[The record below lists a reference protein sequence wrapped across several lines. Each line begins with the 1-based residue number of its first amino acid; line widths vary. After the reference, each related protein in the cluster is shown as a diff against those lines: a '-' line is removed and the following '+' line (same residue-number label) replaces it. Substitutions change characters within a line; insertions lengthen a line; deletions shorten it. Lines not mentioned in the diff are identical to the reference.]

1 MMQRNNRRRIAAT
14 VLATCAAAGAR
25 AEPVDE
31 DLTLAYGDKG
41 TVSIATGSAQPLRR
55 APAVATVI
63 TAQDIAAIGATDLD
77 EALAT
82 VPGLHVSYGPIMYS
96 PLYGIRGQLS
106 QPLNMQVLVMLNGQ
120 PMKTAYTGDK
130 GNTWAGLPLENVARI
145 EVIRG
150 PGSALY
156 GADAFSGVINIVTK
170 GPADLQ
176 GTEVGARAGS
186 FKTGDLWLQHG
197 GKLGALALGAYLR
210 VGATDGHGA
219 IVTAD
224 GATRLDRLFGT
235 NASRAPGPVNVG
247 HDALDA
253 GLDLGWGKWRL
264 RANQVVR
271 RKVGTGAGVNSAL
284 DPDSYLN
291 MDRLMVDLGWTDAQI
306 APDWAAGFSVAMHR
320 YHEETPRGLMLFPA
334 GIRIGPNVFPNG
346 MIGGPARW
354 ERMWRFDAHAVY
366 GGFAGHSLRIGVGHD
381 DTDLYRARTDKNFI
395 LTPTGVPVPT
405 GPVMDYNA
413 IQPHIRPVRRDS
425 NYLYGQDEWRF
436 APDWTLTAGVRH
448 DRYSDFGGTTNPRL
462 ALVWEAAYNVTAK
475 LMHGR
480 AFRAP
485 GFSEQYTI
493 NPVSTGNPDLKPERI
508 KTTEFAAAWTPM
520 PELQLNLSLYRLDA
534 RDIVR
539 IVANPAPATG
549 ATYRNVAR
557 LRGRGGELE
566 LQWDPLRQLRV
577 TGHLAFQRTTDRAT
591 NVDAGYAP
599 HQHHYARIDWRLPNE
614 WLVSGQAN
622 HVADRKRA
630 AGDARAPVSDY
641 TTVDLTV
648 RRLAPT
654 LGWELSASL
663 RNAFDAD
670 AREPTLPG
678 GALPDDLPLAG
689 RSFWLQASRR
699 F

>member
-1 MMQRNNRRRIAAT
+1 MMQTHRRHWLVISM
-14 VLATCAAAGAR
+14 LAAAGVG
-25 AEPVDE
+25 AEPIDE
-31 DLTLAYGDKG
+31 DLALAYGDKG
-41 TVSIATGSAQPLRR
+41 TISIATGSAQPLRR

-82 VPGLHVSYGPIMYS
+82 VPGLHVSYGPIMYT
-96 PLYGIRGQLS
+96 PLYGVRGLLS
-106 QPLNMQVLVMLNGQ
+106 QPLNVQVLLMINGQ

-156 GADAFSGVINIVTK
+156 GADAFAGVINIVTK
-170 GPADLQ
+170 GPADLR
-176 GTEVGARAGS
+176 GTEAGLRGGS
-186 FKTGDLWLQHG
+186 FRSRDAWLQHG
-197 GKLGALALGAYLR
+197 GKLGPLVLAAYLR

-219 IVTAD
+219 TITAD
-224 GATRLDRLFGT
+224 GATRLDNLFGT
-235 NASRAPGPVNVG
+235 HASRAPGPANLG
-247 HDALDA
+247 HDAVDA
-253 GLDLGWGKWRL
+253 GLELGWDKWRL
-264 RANQVVR
+264 RVNKVVR
-271 RKVGTGAGVNSAL
+271 RNAGTGAGVNSAL
-284 DPDSYLN
+284 DPDSVID
-291 MDRLMVDLGWTDAQI
+291 MDRLMADLGWTDAQL
-306 APDWAAGFSVAMHR
+306 APDWAAGFSAALHN
-320 YHEETPRGLMLFPA
+320 YHEQTPRGLVLFPA
-334 GIRIGPNVFPNG
+334 GVRIGPNLFPDG

-354 ERMWRFDAHAVY
+354 ERMWRVDAHAVY
-366 GGFAGHSLRIGVGHD
+366 GGFQGHSLRIGVGHD
-381 DTDLYRARTDKNFI
+381 DTDLYRAETHKNFV

-405 GPVMDYNA
+405 GPVIDYNA
-413 IQPHIRPVRRDS
+413 IQPHIRPARRDS
-425 NYLYGQDEWRF
+425 NYVYGQDEWRV

-462 ALVWEAAYNVTAK
+462 ALVWEAAYDVTAK

-508 KTTEFAAAWTPM
+508 KTTEFVLAWAPSA
-520 PELQLNLSLYRLDA
+520 ELQFNLSLYRLDA
-534 RDIVR
+534 VDIVR
-539 IVANPAPATG
+539 VVANPAPATG
-549 ATYRNVAR
+549 ATYRNVGR
-557 LRGRGGELE
+557 LKGRGGELE
-566 LQWDPLRQLRV
+566 LRWDALRQLSV
-577 TGHLAFQRTTDRAT
+577 TGHLALQRATDRAT
-591 NVDAGYAP
+591 GADAGYAP
-599 HQHHYARIDWRLPNE
+599 HQHHYLRVDWRLPDQ

-630 AGDARAPVSDY
+630 AGDARPPVADY

-648 RRLAPT
+648 RRLAAT
-654 LGWELSASL
+654 LGWEVSGSL
-663 RNAFDAD
+663 RNAFNAD

-678 GALPDDLPLAG
+678 GVLPNDLPLAG
-689 RSFWLQASRR
+689 RWFWLQGLYR